1 MRQRSSYA
9 LLGTASN
16 VGKSLLTVALCRYL
30 HRRGVKVAPFKS
42 INIALNSWVADGG
55 EMGLAQA
62 QQAVAAGIAPD
73 LHMNPVLLKPSSGGQ
88 VQYVVL
94 GRVKSDV
101 ERMDSV
107 ARRDYLR
114 KVIFDSYSRLMADH
128 EVVLIEGSGSAAEMN
143 LLENDLANLWIAR
156 KAAARCVLVSD
167 IDRGGIFASIV
178 GTLTLLSHE
187 DRRRFDGFIVNKLDG
202 DPAQFED
209 GLAFLEEKSGM
220 RCLGVIP
227 ILRDLNL
234 KDEDV
239 FSLRTRFNRETDNRK
254 GTIRIGVLELPHIS
268 NFSDFDLLSAEPT
281 VQLEYLTSLG
291 SLANF
296 DLVVIPGTKST
307 LDDLEWIQ
315 RTGWAVEVRDFAK
328 RGGLVAGICG
338 GFQILGVRI
347 EDPEGVERTSASSAE
362 ALGLL
367 PVRTVMMGE
376 KTTEQ
381 VRGKCIEGEMLN
393 AEIEG
398 YEVHMGRTDI
408 VSADASPIFQLN
420 RLRDNTMLSDGAIG
434 RDGRVWGTYVHGLFD
449 SDRFRLAFL
458 NAIRKTRGLS
468 KLHELRAY
476 SEGGYEHEI
485 DRWTDHVVKHLD
497 KKFLDRLADAR

>member
-1 MRQRSSYA
+1 MRQQSSYA

-30 HRRGVKVAPFKS
+30 KRRAVKVAPFKA

-73 LHMNPVLLKPSSGGQ
+73 VNMNPVLLKPSSGGQ

-101 ERMDSV
+101 ERMDRLT
-107 ARRDYLR
+107 RRDYLR
-114 KVIFDSYSRLMADH
+114 KVIIDSYTRLVADH
-128 EVVLIEGSGSAAEMN
+128 ELVLIEGSGSAAEMN
-143 LLENDLANLWIAR
+143 LLEADLANLWMAR
-156 KAAARCVLVSD
+156 MASARCVLVSD
-167 IDRGGIFASIV
+167 IDRGGVFASII
-178 GTLTLLSHE
+178 GTVALFSQE
-187 DRRRFDGFIVNKLDG
+187 DRRRFDGFIVNRLDG

-209 GLAFLEEKSGM
+209 GVTFLEAKSGM
-220 RCLGVIP
+220 RCLGVVP
-227 ILRDLNL
+227 KLRGLNL

-239 FSLRTRFNRETDNRK
+239 LSLRTRFNRETDNEA
-254 GTIRIGVLELPHIS
+254 GTIRIGILELPHIS
-268 NFSDFDLLSAEPT
+268 NFSDFDPLRAEPT
-281 VQLEYLTSLG
+281 VELEYLTKPG
-291 SLANF
+291 TLASF

-307 LDDLEWIQ
+307 LNDLEWIQ
-315 RTGWAVEVRDFAK
+315 RTGWGEEVRNFAK

-338 GFQILGVRI
+338 GFQILGMQI
-347 EDPEGVERTSASSAE
+347 EDPDGVEGTSASSAE

-381 VRGKCIEGEMLN
+381 VRGKCIQREMSN
-393 AEIEG
+393 AEVEG

-408 VSADASPIFQLN
+408 VSADATPMFQLK
-420 RLRDNTMLSDGAIG
+420 RLHDNKVLNDGAIALG
-434 RDGRVWGTYVHGLFD
+434 GRVWGSYVHGLFD
-449 SDRFRLAFL
+449 SDGFRLAFL

-468 KLHELRAY
+468 SLRELRAY
-476 SEGGYEHEI
+476 SAGGYEHEI

-497 KKFLDRLADAR
+497 KKFLDRLSGPR